1 MTLISS
7 GSVRRLVSFLGRRNV
22 RLFVAAS
29 IVAIAFATP
38 QYGMA
43 QSVAPDILV
52 LSNGDTLHGKL
63 VNSSDGKVTFHSDAL
78 GDISLG
84 WDKIKEL
91 HTSGSYA
98 VIDKSIRVRS
108 KKIAATIPTGQLE
121 MTNNALAVR
130 PDKAAAPAPIPVA
143 NALYIMDTRT
153 LDKELYHQPGF
164 FTGWNGAATAGA
176 AIVAATENQYTF
188 SGGIGLVRVVPTVSW
203 LTTRNRTSI
212 DFTGSF
218 GKITQPAYTIP
229 ATGTTPATLV
239 PAVVT
244 KSALYHG
251 DAERDQY
258 LSPRFFALA
267 QTAFDHNFAQDLDLQ
282 QIYGGGFGWT
292 FLKTPRQ
299 EADAK
304 ATIQYEK
311 QQFISG
317 SSANQNLI
325 GSTIALA
332 YVLHHKLVTYTQG
345 LAFIPAF
352 NNPHAYSANETNT
365 LAFPAYKNF
374 SFSLGTL
381 DSYLNNPPDSLPPT
395 KRNSFQF
402 TMGLTY
408 AIKSKY

>member
-1 MTLISS
+1 MTLGFSDSIRRAFSSALNHNIRVILLISS
-7 GSVRRLVSFLGRRNV
+7 LLSAL
-22 RLFVAAS
+22 AAAAHS
-29 IVAIAFATP
+29 
-38 QYGMA
+38 GA
-43 QSVAPDILV
+43 QAPASDVLV
-52 LSNGDTLHGKL
+52 LNNGDTIHGKL
-63 VNSSDGKVTFHSDAL
+63 VNSLDGKITFHSDAL
-78 GDISLG
+78 GDLSVS

-98 VIDKSIRVRS
+98 VLDKSVKLRG
-108 KKIAATIPTGQLE
+108 KKSAGAIPTGQLE
-121 MTNNALAVR
+121 VTNNSIAIQSE
-130 PDKAAAPAPIPVA
+130 KAAAPASIPVG
-143 NALYIMDTRT
+143 NAQYILDTAT
-153 LDKELYHQPGF
+153 LDKQLYHHPGF

-176 AIVAATENQYTF
+176 AIVTATENQYTF
-188 SGGIGLVRVVPTVSW
+188 SGAVGLVRVVPTVSW
-203 LTTRNRTSI
+203 LTTRDRTAV

-218 GKITQPAYTIP
+218 GKITQPSYTDPI
-229 ATGTTPATLV
+229 TGIVV
-239 PAVVT
+239 PSVVT
-244 KSALYHG
+244 KSAIYHAG
-251 DAERDQY
+251 AERDQY
-258 LSPRFFALA
+258 FSPRFFALA
-267 QTAFDHNFAQDLDLQ
+267 QTAFDHNYGQDLDLQ

-292 FLKTPRQ
+292 FLKSPKQ
-299 EADAK
+299 EADLK

-311 QQFISG
+311 QQFISD

-325 GSTIALA
+325 GSTISLA

-381 DSYLNNPPDSLPPT
+381 DSYLNNPPDTLPPT

-408 AIKSKY
+408 AFKSKY